1 MKKYVTLLRGI
12 NISGKNKISMNEL
25 KESLKKLNL
34 SNIITYFNSGNIIFE
49 TNEKNKTKLMKQ
61 VKQHIKDTF
70 ALDIPVFIIE
80 IKELEELLNNEPD
93 WWKETNKQKYDNI
106 IFIIELHTYKEIYNV
121 LGEPKKEYEIIKE
134 YKNNIFWSFDLRYY
148 QKTNWWSKTASTSI
162 SKYITIRTK
171 NTMKKILG
179 LVNK

>member
-34 SNIITYFNSGNIIFE
+34 SNVITYLNSGNIIFE
-49 TNEKNKTKLMKQ
+49 TNENNKTKLMKQ
-61 VKQHIKDTF
+61 LKQHIKDTF

-93 WWKETNKQKYDNI
+93 WRKETNKQKYDNI
-106 IFIIELHTYKEIYNV
+106 IFVIEPHTYKEIYNV
-121 LGEPKKEYEIIKE
+121 LGEPKNEYEIIKE
-134 YKNNIFWSFDLRYY
+134 YK
-148 QKTNWWSKTASTSI
+148 K
-162 SKYITIRTK
+162 
-171 NTMKKILG
+171 
-179 LVNK
+179 

>member
-1 MKKYVTLLRGI
+1 MNPIGGKKQI
-12 NISGKNKISMNEL
+12 NKNMTILYYYRS
-25 KESLKKLNL
+25 
-34 SNIITYFNSGNIIFE
+34 Y
-49 TNEKNKTKLMKQ
+49 
-61 VKQHIKDTF
+61 
-70 ALDIPVFIIE
+70 
-80 IKELEELLNNEPD
+80 
-93 WWKETNKQKYDNI
+93 
-106 IFIIELHTYKEIYNV
+106 TYKEIYNV

>member
-34 SNIITYFNSGNIIFE
+34 SNVITYLNSGNIIFE
-49 TNEKNKTKLMKQ
+49 TNENNKTKLMKQ
-61 VKQHIKDTF
+61 LKQHIKDTF

-106 IFIIELHTYKEIYNV
+106 IFIIEPHTYKEIYNV
-121 LGEPKKEYEIIKE
+121 LGEPKKEYEI
-134 YKNNIFWSFDLRYY
+134 
-148 QKTNWWSKTASTSI
+148 
-162 SKYITIRTK
+162 
-171 NTMKKILG
+171 KIIYFVHLI
-179 LVNK
+179 